1 MLSQREG
8 VQGGAVSTHKTFR
21 VYSPDKTFPLCR
33 LQDMSS
39 LSPPEWPPGS
49 GPAGQAPSVTREKGR
64 AATPPPL
71 FFQQNDRLLLDTRL
85 ADGISKGFREPSGVG
100 TIIAKHASNKA
111 RRVTSWQ
118 ERSKTNS
125 IMFLR
130 DSIFKKKNH
139 QADKWVFCGLQHCLL
154 LI

>member
-1 MLSQREG
+1 MGQ
-8 VQGGAVSTHKTFR
+8 
-21 VYSPDKTFPLCR
+21 
-33 LQDMSS
+33 
-39 LSPPEWPPGS
+39 SPPTRPSGFIAQTNPSHSAGCRRCPPCHPLSNRLGL
-49 GPAGQAPSVTREKGR
+49 GQQDQAPSVTREKGR

-100 TIIAKHASNKA
+100 TIIANHASNKA

-130 DSIFKKKNH
+130 DSILKKK
-139 QADKWVFCGLQHCLL
+139 KSPG
-154 LI
+154 